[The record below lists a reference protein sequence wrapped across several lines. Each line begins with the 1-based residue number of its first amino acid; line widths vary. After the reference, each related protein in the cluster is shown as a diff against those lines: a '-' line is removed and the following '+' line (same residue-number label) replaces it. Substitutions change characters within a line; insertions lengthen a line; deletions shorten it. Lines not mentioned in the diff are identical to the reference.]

1 MPELPDLAV
10 MAKNIEKRLKDHTLE
25 ALTLHIDRKA
35 SVDEKTF
42 QNALVGHKV
51 KSVYREGKEL
61 RFEIGKEILGL
72 HLMLHGELKIVEK
85 DEEVKFPIL
94 QLDFGKDHLYL
105 TDWQKQ
111 AAATL
116 NPGKTTVPD
125 ALEIKGKEFAEL
137 LNKKKRD
144 IKTVLL
150 DQKSIRGIGNAY
162 ADEILYDSRIS
173 PHSIA
178 NAIPANQVENL
189 WRSMQT
195 VLKDAIDQIS
205 KADPDRLTGENRD
218 FMKVHLSKTD
228 KTTKGETIIVEKKG
242 SRKSYFVESQKLYK

>member
-10 MAKNIEKRLKDHTLE
+10 IAKNIEKRLKDHTLQS
-25 ALTLHIDRKA
+25 LTLHVDRKA
-35 SVDEKTF
+35 NVDEKTF
-42 QNALVGHKV
+42 HDALVGHKV
-51 KSVYREGKEL
+51 KSVFREGKEL
-61 RFEIGKEILGL
+61 RFEIGKELLGL
-72 HLMLHGELKIVEK
+72 HLMLHGELKLVEN

-94 QLDFGKDHLYL
+94 QLDFGKHHLYL

-116 NPGKTTVPD
+116 NPEKTTVPD
-125 ALEIKGKEFAEL
+125 ALKMKDKEFGEL
-137 LNKKKRD
+137 LNKKKSD

-162 ADEILYDSRIS
+162 ADEILYDSGIS

-178 NAIPANQVENL
+178 NAIPANQVEKL
-189 WRSMQT
+189 WRSMQS

-218 FMKVHLSKTD
+218 FMKIHLPKID
-228 KTTKGETIIVEKKG
+228 KTEKGEAIIVDKKG
-242 SRKSYFVESQKLYK
+242 SRKSYYVESQEVYK